1 MSLSTTDWHQRFLQQ
16 AQWTQDLRAYL
27 YPKAGLEKAKR
38 ILDVGF
44 GTGALWGEIQRRTEA
59 SVVGVDIHLPHLMWM
74 QQTERLLLSQ
84 GDAHHLPYQ
93 NNSFDVSLC
102 HFTLLW
108 LEYPARALAEIE
120 RVTRPGGA
128 MLALAEPDYGGRI
141 DYPPELEKL
150 GRWQSESLRIQ
161 GADPLIGRKLGHLFG
176 QAGFVELET
185 GVLGGQWSGP
195 PSLDAWEREWEILEA
210 DLKEKDFR
218 DVETLK
224 SLKALDKAAWERGER
239 VLFVP
244 TFYAFGRV
252 PMNPKA

>member
-1 MSLSTTDWHQRFLQQ
+1 MSLSTAEWHQRFLQQ

-59 SVVGVDIHLPHLMWM
+59 SVVGTDVHLPHLMWV
-74 QQTERLLLSQ
+74 QPTEQMRLSQ
-84 GDAHHLPYQ
+84 GDAHHLPYP

-108 LEYPARALAEIE
+108 LENPAQALAEFE

-128 MLALAEPDYGGRI
+128 VLALAEPDYGGRI

-150 GRWQSESLRIQ
+150 GRWQSESLRNQ
-161 GADPLIGRKLGHLFG
+161 GADPLIGRKLGHLFS
-176 QAGFVELET
+176 QAGLVELEI
-185 GVLGGQWSGP
+185 GVMGGQWSGP
-195 PSLDAWEREWEILEA
+195 PSPKAWQLEWEILEA

-224 SLKALDKAAWERGER
+224 SLKALDKSAWERGER

-252 PMNPKA
+252 PK